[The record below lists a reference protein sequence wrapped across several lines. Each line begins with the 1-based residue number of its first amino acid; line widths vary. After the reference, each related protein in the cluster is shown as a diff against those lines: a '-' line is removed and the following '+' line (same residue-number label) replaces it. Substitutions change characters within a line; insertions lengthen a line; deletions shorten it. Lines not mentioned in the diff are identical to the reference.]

1 MYSLLAVIDFERTE
15 EKQPVLLV
23 VTKVSTWFAV
33 DSETLH
39 LNEQNRCDSVDGE
52 IENKTQT
59 QNNKHTK
66 YYKIAK

>member
-59 QNNKHTK
+59 QKQRNQQQTK
-66 YYKIAK
+66 T